1 MSNEKLQPYETKM
14 QKSLDALEREYTTIR
29 AGRANPHILDKLKVD
44 YYGTPTPLQQV
55 GNVTVPEARVLMI
68 QPWESKLI
76 KDIEKAILWRQQK
89 ISDRDGLLAEG
100 YTEDEIDS
108 TIELYQEEINNLKS
122 NYDSAPEKYEGTKDA
137 DVGDEQFEINDS
149 RSFESMYQDM
159 EQEGLQPVLNDY
171 LYV

>member
-76 KDIEKAILWRQQK
+76 KDCLLYT
-89 ISDRDGLLAEG
+89 SPSPRDLGR
-100 YTEDEIDS
+100 S
-108 TIELYQEEINNLKS
+108 RMPS
-122 NYDSAPEKYEGTKDA
+122 SA
-137 DVGDEQFEINDS
+137 
-149 RSFESMYQDM
+149 
-159 EQEGLQPVLNDY
+159 
-171 LYV
+171 

>member
-76 KDIEKAILWRQQK
+76 KDIEKAILASDIGITPTNDGKSIRQRRLQSATSAVMAMMLSRRATK
-89 ISDRDGLLAEG
+89 PKRF
-100 YTEDEIDS
+100 
-108 TIELYQEEINNLKS
+108 LKMNMQS
-122 NYDSAPEKYEGTKDA
+122 CR
-137 DVGDEQFEINDS
+137 
-149 RSFESMYQDM
+149 RSFRKSQTNM
-159 EQEGLQPVLNDY
+159 LLW
-171 LYV
+171 LIRL

>member
-76 KDIEKAILWRQQK
+76 KDIEKAILA
-89 ISDRDGLLAEG
+89 SDIGITPTNYGKSIRLVFP
-100 YTEDEIDS
+100 
-108 TIELYQEEINNLKS
+108 EL
-122 NYDSAPEKYEGTKDA
+122 T
-137 DVGDEQFEINDS
+137 
-149 RSFESMYQDM
+149 
-159 EQEGLQPVLNDY
+159 
-171 LYV
+171 